1 MIQHEDNE
9 REARDASRELGIA
22 MGIVFGCVALAFIT
36 VALWP

>member
-1 MIQHEDNE
+1 MIQHTDTE
-9 REARDASRELGIA
+9 REDREVTRELYTA

>member
-1 MIQHEDNE
+1 MISNDFDE

-22 MGIVFGCVALAFIT
+22 MGIVFGCVALAFII

>member
-1 MIQHEDNE
+1 MIHHTDTE
-9 REARDASRELGIA
+9 REDREVTRELYTA